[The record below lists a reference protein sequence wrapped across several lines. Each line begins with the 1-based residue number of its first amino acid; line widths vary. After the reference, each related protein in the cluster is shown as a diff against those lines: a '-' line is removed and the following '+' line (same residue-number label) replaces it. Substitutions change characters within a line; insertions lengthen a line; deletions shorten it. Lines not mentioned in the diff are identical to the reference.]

1 MQGGVTSVDDTAH
14 ALIFNPWVTL
24 LGQVA
29 YAVVTALIF
38 VLYRPLV
45 AIDTMQI
52 WLMVALGVLAIVVC
66 INLGYLIRRP
76 DTQELLRIWRPIDK
90 RVPMLFDLIAA
101 MSIWLLFPY
110 GGADLQMIS
119 VAFCVGYVPL
129 QMISDPE
136 NTFSNR
142 FSIVIVMG
150 SYAAWLLLNGSEPQY
165 ILAILMV
172 IYGSVLFLAA
182 DAFRRVVVA
191 AVTRREESELSA
203 AALRQAVS
211 EVAAERDAKTRFI
224 ASASHDLGQP
234 LQAANLFAGHL
245 ADADTSEER
254 AVAANGVMRAVA
266 DAQRL
271 VGDMLSHLRL
281 EADAVSPR
289 VSQFALGPAL
299 MSLAAQFRPAARLQ
313 KMDIRV
319 VATLRQVATDAA
331 LFDRAIGN
339 LLANAIAHSGG
350 NRILLGARPFGPE
363 TVAVWVI
370 DNGNGVPAEDRPHI
384 FDDYFQSSC
393 TRDQVRGGFGLGLS
407 SVKRIAKLLGGHAE
421 LDARWQGG
429 AAFFVT
435 VPEARQACA

>member
-1 MQGGVTSVDDTAH
+1 MQGGVPSADDTAH

-24 LGQVA
+24 LGQMA
-29 YAVVTALIF
+29 YAIVTALIYF
-38 VLYRPLV
+38 LYRSLV
-45 AIDTMQI
+45 AIETMQI
-52 WLMVALGVLAIVVC
+52 WLMVALGVLAVVVC

-90 RVPMLFDLIAA
+90 RVPMLFDLIAV
-101 MSIWLLFPY
+101 MSIWLLFPD
-110 GGADLQMIS
+110 GGSDLQMIS

-136 NTFSNR
+136 NTFGNR
-142 FSIVIVMG
+142 FSIITVMG
-150 SYAAWLLLNGSEPQY
+150 SYAAWLLLNGSGPQY

-172 IYGSVLFLAA
+172 IYGGVLFLAA
-182 DAFRRVVVA
+182 DAFRTVVVA
-191 AVTRREESELSA
+191 AVTRREESERSA
-203 AALRQAVS
+203 AALRKAIS
-211 EVAAERDAKTRFI
+211 DVAAERDAKTRFI

-234 LQAANLFAGHL
+234 LQAANLFACHL

-299 MSLAAQFRPAARLQ
+299 TTLAAQFGPAARLQ

-319 VATLRQVATDAA
+319 VPTLRQVVTDAA
-331 LFDRAIGN
+331 LFERAIGN
-339 LLANAIAHSGG
+339 LLANAIAHSGC
-350 NRILLGARPFGPE
+350 NRILVGVRPMGPE
-363 TVAVWVI
+363 MVAVWVI
-370 DNGNGVPAEDRPHI
+370 DDGNGISAEDRPHI
-384 FDDYFQSSC
+384 FDDYFQSRS

-407 SVKRIAKLLGGHAE
+407 SVKRIAKLLGGDAE

-435 VPEARQACA
+435 VPKTRQACV

>member
-14 ALIFNPWVTL
+14 VLIFNPWVTL

-29 YAVVTALIF
+29 YAVVTALIYF
-38 VLYRPLV
+38 LYRPLV
-45 AIDTMQI
+45 AADTMQL
-52 WLMVALGVLAIVVC
+52 WLIVALGVLATVAC
-66 INLGYLIRRP
+66 INLGYFIRRP
-76 DTQELLRIWRPIDK
+76 DTQELLRVWRPLDK

-101 MSIWLLFPY
+101 LSIWLLFPN
-110 GGADLQMIS
+110 GGADLQLIS

-136 NTFSNR
+136 NTFGNR
-142 FSIVIVMG
+142 FSIVAVMG
-150 SYAAWLLLNGSEPQY
+150 SYAAWLLLNGSGTQY

-172 IYGSVLFLAA
+172 IYGGVLFLAA
-182 DAFRRVVVA
+182 DAFRTVVVA
-191 AVTRREESELSA
+191 AVTRREESERSA
-203 AALRQAVS
+203 VALRQAVN

-245 ADADTSEER
+245 ADADSDSER
-254 AVAANGVMRAVA
+254 AAATDGILRAIA

-299 MSLAAQFRPAARLQ
+299 AALAGQFGPASRLQ
-313 KMDIRV
+313 KIEIRV
-319 VATLRQVATDAA
+319 VPTSRQVVADAA

-350 NRILLGARPFGPE
+350 SRILVGVRASGPE
-363 TVAVWVI
+363 MVAVWVI
-370 DNGNGVPAEDRPHI
+370 DNGIGIAAKDSPHI
-384 FDDYFQSSC
+384 FDDYFQSSS

-407 SVKRIAKLLGGHAE
+407 SVKRIAKLLGGDAG
-421 LDARWQGG
+421 LDARWRGG
-429 AAFFVT
+429 AAFFFT
-435 VPEARQACA
+435 VPKAQQARA